1 MSIIPNTIHDIR
13 RLAECSRCTMYVE
26 AHDARSQCAGDCALC
41 DDICCKIDN
50 GISLVASCQSE
61 CEVVAVDYSALSR
74 NVDRASARKHFA
86 AGAEWMRNELTRW
99 RDPKEQLPADGQE
112 VLAVVNRQYNTYS
125 ILQHDTYGWWQYV
138 PLNGGGWCGY
148 DGDIIGWRPINV

>member
-1 MSIIPNTIHDIR
+1 MQIHYEDTLFTTQKAVVRNDRVR
-13 RLAECSRCTMYVE
+13 REDR
-26 AHDARSQCAGDCALC
+26 G
-41 DDICCKIDN
+41 
-50 GISLVASCQSE
+50 
-61 CEVVAVDYSALSR
+61 VDYSALSR